1 MKKILFLFVTLLFT
15 VTAWSQQQAPAGD
28 AAKGKATFMRVGC
41 YECHGTAGQGGTGP
55 HIAPTPR
62 TVESLIAYV
71 RKPMGMPA
79 YSEKVLSN
87 ADIAD
92 IRAYL
97 ASIPAPPAVASIPL
111 LNQ

>member
-1 MKKILFLFVTLLFT
+1 MKKTLLIVVLLFS
-15 VTAWSQQQAPAGD
+15 VTAWSQQPPTGD
-28 AAKGKATFMRVGC
+28 AVKGKATFLRVGC

-55 HIAPTPR
+55 HLGPNPR
-62 TVESLIAYV
+62 TVESLIAFV
-71 RKPMGMPA
+71 RKPTGMPA
-79 YSEKVLSN
+79 YSPKVLSD

-97 ASIPAPPAVASIPL
+97 ASVPAPPAVASIPL

>member
-1 MKKILFLFVTLLFT
+1 MKKTLLVVVLLFA
-15 VTAWSQQQAPAGD
+15 VKAWSQQPPGGD
-28 AAKGKATFMRVGC
+28 AAKGKATFLRVGC

-55 HIAPTPR
+55 HIGPNPR
-62 TVESLIAYV
+62 TVESLIAFL
-71 RKPMGMPA
+71 RKPTGMPA
-79 YSEKVLSN
+79 YSPKVLSD

-97 ASIPAPPAVASIPL
+97 ASVPVPPPVTSIPL

>member
-1 MKKILFLFVTLLFT
+1 MKKTLLVLVLLFS
-15 VTAWSQQQAPAGD
+15 VTAWGRQQTPAGD
-28 AAKGKATFMRVGC
+28 ATKGKATFLRVGC

-55 HIAPTPR
+55 HIGPNPR
-62 TVESLIAYV
+62 TVESLITFL
-71 RKPMGMPA
+71 RKPTGMPA
-79 YSEKVLSN
+79 YSPKVLSD

-97 ASIPAPPAVASIPL
+97 ASVPAPPPVANIPL

>member
-1 MKKILFLFVTLLFT
+1 MKKTLLVLVLFFS
-15 VTAWSQQQAPAGD
+15 VTGWSRQQTPAGD
-28 AAKGKATFMRVGC
+28 ATKGKATFLRVGC

-55 HIAPTPR
+55 HIGPNPR
-62 TVESLIAYV
+62 PLESLVAFL
-71 RKPMGMPA
+71 RKPTGMPA
-79 YSEKVLSN
+79 YSPKVLSD

-97 ASIPAPPAVASIPL
+97 ASVPAPPPVANIPL

>member
-1 MKKILFLFVTLLFT
+1 MKETLLIVVLLFS
-15 VTAWSQQQAPAGD
+15 VTAWSQQQTPAGD
-28 AAKGKATFMRVGC
+28 AAKGKATFLRVGC

-55 HIAPTPR
+55 HLVPNPR
-62 TVESLIAYV
+62 TVDSLIAFV
-71 RKPMGMPA
+71 RKPTGMPA
-79 YSEKVLSN
+79 YSPKVLSD

-97 ASIPAPPAVASIPL
+97 ASVPAPPPVAGIPL

>member
-1 MKKILFLFVTLLFT
+1 MKKLLLVPVLLFS
-15 VTAWSQQQAPAGD
+15 VTMWAQQPAAGD
-28 AAKGKATFMRVGC
+28 AAKGKATFLRVGC

-55 HIAPTPR
+55 HIGPNPR
-62 TVESLIAYV
+62 PLESLTAFL
-71 RKPMGMPA
+71 RKPTGMPA
-79 YSEKVLSN
+79 YSPKVLTD

-97 ASIPAPPAVASIPL
+97 ASVPAPPSVASIPL